1 MEDVMTEIVKDQ
13 VQFKP
18 NLNLEVKKLIKKILV
33 IDPNRRPSAI
43 EILND
48 KLFENFEKIEFE
60 IPNKIKR
67 ENKLSSKKET
77 K

>member
-1 MEDVMTEIVKDQ
+1 
-13 VQFKP
+13 
-18 NLNLEVKKLIKKILV
+18 V